1 MVAVTGASGHTGAN
15 LVRELHTQGRAVR
28 ALIHRDGRAC
38 EGLDIETCTGDVL
51 DFSSL
56 CHAFQGARVVY
67 HLAVHISISKHDAE
81 LASRI
86 NVEGTRNVVKAC
98 REAGVR
104 RLVHFSSIHA
114 LSREPRNEVIDEHR
128 PFADASAPVYD
139 RSKAAAERIVFEAVD
154 EGFDAVIVI
163 PTAMLGPW
171 DFKPSYM
178 GRFLL
183 ALYHGK
189 LKSLVR
195 GGFDWVDVR
204 DVVKGALA
212 AEKRGKG
219 GERYLLSGTWLS
231 VKDIAALVCDVA
243 GRKTPGFMAPLWLA
257 HAGVPFIAA
266 VSRLKKTEPLYT
278 KESLQALQ
286 HHRHISNGKARH
298 ELGYVPRPLRDTV
311 SDALDWFKEHG
322 YVKLSAVW

>member
-1 MVAVTGASGHTGAN
+1 MVAVTGASGHAGAN
-15 LVRELHTQGRAVR
+15 LVRELCKQGRAVK
-28 ALIHRDGRAC
+28 ALVHRDRRAF
-38 EGLDIETCTGDVL
+38 EGLDIETCSGDVL
-51 DFSSL
+51 DLSSL
-56 CHAFQGARVVY
+56 LHAFKGTRIVY
-67 HLAVHISISKHDAE
+67 HLAVHISISRRDAE

-86 NVEGTRNVVKAC
+86 NIEGTRNVVRAC
-98 REAGVR
+98 REAGVK

-114 LSREPRNEVIDEHR
+114 LSREPKDEVIDEHR

-139 RSKAAAERIVFEAVD
+139 RSKAAAETIVLEAVD
-154 EGFDAVIVI
+154 KGLDAVVVI

-183 ALYHGK
+183 ALFHGNF
-189 LKSLVR
+189 KSLVR

-204 DVVKGALA
+204 DVVQGALV

-219 GERYLLSGTWLS
+219 GERYLLSGNWLS

-243 GRKTPGFMAPLWLA
+243 GSKTPGFTAPLWLA
-257 HAGVPFIAA
+257 HAGIPFIAA
-266 VSRLKKTEPLYT
+266 ASRFTKTEPLYT

-286 HHRHISNGKARH
+286 HHRHISHEKARR
-298 ELGYVPRPLRDTV
+298 ELGYAPRPLRDTV
-311 SDALDWFKEHG
+311 SDALDWFKDHG
-322 YVKLSAVW
+322 YVRT